1 MSQSYVGKAGDFF
14 FRNSDKNNKVQN
26 LSIFQNDAAE
36 MCFEINALGAVL
48 NSAHHFQDPQLLINV
63 AIMDCKEQLTVV
75 QYMLMEIFDA
85 YEPESRYDIIIIC
98 GCNEYDESK
107 GLFPGKL
114 NTTKNRKCIL
124 CNKYG
129 LQQSRIVRKIIRGQ
143 EMYGCTPK

>member
-36 MCFEINALGAVL
+36 MCFERNALGAVL